1 MPFYCDYHVHCRH
14 SFDADSTILSMAEAA
29 ESAGLAELCF
39 SDHLEFEYPPWNVPF
54 DPAARLAELQEAQER
69 IRIPLLHGAEIG
81 LTPDPAHARQGWEHI
96 RDTRPDFIIGS
107 IHIVG
112 EQNVFDPPYF
122 SSRTRTEAYGEY
134 LAAVEASIR
143 TLPELSVLGHYDFVA
158 KSAPYTPRPLCYA
171 DAPEQFDAILRY
183 LAENGKGLEI
193 NTAVWRN
200 APGWG
205 QDVLTRFAQLGGEFV
220 TFGSDGHI
228 PAKVGYRFRE
238 AYALAQ
244 AAGIRYT
251 ATFRSRVPTFI
262 RL

>member
-1 MPFYCDYHVHCRH
+1 M
-14 SFDADSTILSMAEAA
+14 
-29 ESAGLAELCF
+29 
-39 SDHLEFEYPPWNVPF
+39 
-54 DPAARLAELQEAQER
+54 
-69 IRIPLLHGAEIG
+69 
-81 LTPDPAHARQGWEHI
+81 
-96 RDTRPDFIIGS
+96 
-107 IHIVG
+107 
-112 EQNVFDPPYF
+112 
-122 SSRTRTEAYGEY
+122 
-134 LAAVEASIR
+134 
-143 TLPELSVLGHYDFVA
+143 LGHYDFAA